1 MAVVSVKGAAKVI
14 RVYNVSRMEIEGL
27 DLSEFDL
34 ESAEDVR
41 ELFDLVNDFVETGEV
56 EAFEPP
62 VELNGVDPDEC
73 TIEIE
78 GKRYTSDEV
87 TLWNENIVEL
97 LSNIQEAKVGDLFYI
112 RSLEGDGLWDIDSDA
127 EHIEPSKLAL
137 GYVDCS
143 VMFDQYD
150 VLREGYLD
158 IICDTILPEHIRYE
172 DARFELKDFV
182 FHPVQIYGQLYVVVK
197 DPVEDVKFLQKVD
210 FGGRL
215 LAGTDF
221 IVDDFEAN

>member
-1 MAVVSVKGAAKVI
+1 MAVVSVKGAAKVL

-27 DLSEFDL
+27 DISEFDL

-41 ELFDLVNDFVETGEV
+41 ELFELVNDFVETGEV

-73 TIEIE
+73 TIEID
-78 GKRYTSDEV
+78 GKRYTTDEV
-87 TLWNENIVEL
+87 TLWNENIMDL
-97 LSNIQEAKVGDLFYI
+97 LSNIQEAEVGDLFYI
-112 RSLEGDGLWDIDSDA
+112 RSMEGDGLWDIDSDA
-127 EHIEPSKLAL
+127 EEIDPSKLAI

-158 IICDTILPEHIRYE
+158 FICDTILPEHMKYE
-172 DARFELKDFV
+172 DAMFELKDFV
-182 FHPVQIYGQLYVVVK
+182 FFPVQVYGQLYVVVK
-197 DPVEDVKFLQKVD
+197 DPVEDVKLLQKVD